1 MAEPLQQSDLKPG
14 KAPPDPPTP
23 DSSSRSEKHSTA
35 VQVQAESESDQD
47 DDCEEDKAPYVVKMF
62 RAVLGWMTPYEQMV
76 FLRRKR
82 DLKRWELFRDA
93 LMRRWSNL
101 NVICGLIM
109 SAVSTI
115 VFADFPLS
123 KASFT
128 LGIISLLSSLIAI
141 GFGVGL
147 IYVLGDVRG
156 SSIVLVDD
164 RYPRLHLFALSIPE
178 VWAFVSFGAFF
189 SGLSVIVWE
198 ADNKGWVVKAGVTV
212 AAVALVG
219 HLVAFGFLFR
229 EQDTTAFL
237 IPDEQIFPSDEQKAE
252 RRESPSPSHS
262 RQQSTN
268 DLSTLKGHALKGK
281 ATRLDGITTSSPYSK
296 NGRRPVMPSRNI
308 MSSETLVESPNARQ
322 TSFRASPVRA
332 STVPVAS
339 TAPPRNSSVTFKLA
353 SQESIPGP
361 AGHVVLVPSGYVEN
375 L

>member
-1 MAEPLQQSDLKPG
+1 MVGSLQQSDLKPG
-14 KAPPDPPTP
+14 KSPSNPPTLN
-23 DSSSRSEKHSTA
+23 STSRSEKYSTA
-35 VQVQAESESDQD
+35 VQVRAESESDQD
-47 DDCEEDKAPYVVKMF
+47 SCEEDKAPYVVKMF

-178 VWAFVSFGAFF
+178 VWAFVSFGSFF

-198 ADNKGWVVKAGVTV
+198 ADNKGWVVKAGVT
-212 AAVALVG
+212 AAAIALVG

-237 IPDEQIFPSDEQKAE
+237 IPDEQIFPSNEQKAE
-252 RRESPSPSHS
+252 RRESPSPSNS
-262 RQQSTN
+262 RQQSMN
-268 DLSTLKGHALKGK
+268 DLSALKGHALKGK
-281 ATRLDGITTSSPYSK
+281 VTSLDGLQTSLPYSK
-296 NGRRPVMPSRNI
+296 NGRRPAMPSRGI
-308 MSSETLVESPNARQ
+308 MSSETLVESPNAQ
-322 TSFRASPVRA
+322 QSTFCVPPVRA

-339 TAPPRNSSVTFKLA
+339 TAPPRGSSVTFQLG
-353 SQESIPGP
+353 SQESIPNP
-361 AGHVVLVPSGYVEN
+361 AGHVALTLSGSIEN

>member
-1 MAEPLQQSDLKPG
+1 MVESLQQSGLKPG
-14 KAPPDPPTP
+14 KAPSNPPTP
-23 DSSSRSEKHSTA
+23 NSTSQSEKHSAA
-35 VQVQAESESDQD
+35 VQVQAESESGQD
-47 DDCEEDKAPYVVKMF
+47 SCEEDKAPYVVKMF

-178 VWAFVSFGAFF
+178 VWAFVSFGSFF

-198 ADNKGWVVKAGVTV
+198 ADNKGWVVKAGVT
-212 AAVALVG
+212 AAAIALVG

-229 EQDTTAFL
+229 EQDTAAFL
-237 IPDEQIFPSDEQKAE
+237 IPDEQIFPSNEQKAE
-252 RRESPSPSHS
+252 RRESPSPSSS
-262 RQQSTN
+262 RQQSMN
-268 DLSTLKGHALKGK
+268 DLSKLKGHALKGK
-281 ATRLDGITTSSPYSK
+281 ATSLNGIQTSLPYSQ
-296 NGRRPVMPSRNI
+296 NGRRPTMPSRDI
-308 MSSETLVESPNARQ
+308 MSSETLVESPNAQ
-322 TSFRASPVRA
+322 QSTFRVPPVRA

-339 TAPPRNSSVTFKLA
+339 TAPPRGSSVTFRLV
-353 SQESIPGP
+353 SQESIPGL
-361 AGHVVLVPSGYVEN
+361 AGHVALAPSESIEN

>member
-1 MAEPLQQSDLKPG
+1 MVESLQQSGLKPG
-14 KAPPDPPTP
+14 KAPSDLPIPNST
-23 DSSSRSEKHSTA
+23 SQSEKHSAA
-35 VQVQAESESDQD
+35 VQVHAESESGQD
-47 DDCEEDKAPYVVKMF
+47 SCEEDKAPYVVKMF

-178 VWAFVSFGAFF
+178 VWAFVSFGSFF

-198 ADNKGWVVKAGVTV
+198 ADNKGWVVKAGVT
-212 AAVALVG
+212 AAAIALVG

-229 EQDTTAFL
+229 EQDTAAFL
-237 IPDEQIFPSDEQKAE
+237 IPDEQIFPSNEQKAE
-252 RRESPSPSHS
+252 RKESPSPSNS
-262 RQQSTN
+262 RQQSMN

-281 ATRLDGITTSSPYSK
+281 ATSLNGIQTSLPYSE
-296 NGRRPVMPSRNI
+296 NGRRPAMPSRDI
-308 MSSETLVESPNARQ
+308 MSSETLVESPNAQ
-322 TSFRASPVRA
+322 QSTFRVPPVRA
-332 STVPVAS
+332 STVPMAS
-339 TAPPRNSSVTFKLA
+339 TAPPRGSSVTFRLV
-353 SQESIPGP
+353 SQESIPGL
-361 AGHVVLVPSGYVEN
+361 AGHVALAPSESIEN